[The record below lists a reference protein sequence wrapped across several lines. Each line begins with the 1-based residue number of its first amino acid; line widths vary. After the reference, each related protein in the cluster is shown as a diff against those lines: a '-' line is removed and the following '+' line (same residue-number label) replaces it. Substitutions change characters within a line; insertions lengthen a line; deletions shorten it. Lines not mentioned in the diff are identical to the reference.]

1 MAISQD
7 LLRLARES
15 ISEEFTHEK
24 TEIDAELKKKYSD
37 KKGAFVTLTI
47 DGELRGCI
55 GMIEPT
61 MPLWQAIYEM
71 AKSAAFSDPR
81 FPALT
86 YEELGEI
93 QIEISVLTIP
103 TLLNAKKSEDYIAQI
118 KIGRDGLIIQR
129 DRYKGLLLPQ
139 VFLECDRNLQ
149 KRSHLVQ
156 IPEHA
161 RKCADNHGLNAHFR
175 RKVDAL
181 GALEMTC
188 EKAGLDRNAWKQ
200 IEKTKVYKFQCEIIK
215 E

>member
-1 MAISQD
+1 MALSRD

-24 TEIDAELKKKYSD
+24 TEIDAEVKKKYSD
-37 KKGAFVTLTI
+37 KKGAFVTLTK
-47 DGELRGCI
+47 DGDLRGCI
-55 GMIEPT
+55 GLIEPV

-103 TLLNAKKSEDYIAQI
+103 SLLTAKKPEDYLSQI
-118 KIGRDGLIIQR
+118 KIGLDGLIIQR

-139 VFLECDRNLQ
+139 VF
-149 KRSHLVQ
+149 
-156 IPEHA
+156 PEW
-161 RKCADNHGLNAHFR
+161 KADAH
-175 RKVDAL
+175 

-188 EKAGLDRNAWKQ
+188 EKAGLEHDAWKQ
-200 IEKTKVYKFQCEIIK
+200 IGKTKVYKFQCEIIH

>member
-1 MAISQD
+1 MALSQD

-24 TEIDAELKKKYSD
+24 IEVDAELKKKYSD
-37 KKGAFVTLTI
+37 KKGAFVTLTL

-55 GMIEPT
+55 GMIEPV

-86 YEELGEI
+86 YEEFGEVKM
-93 QIEISVLTIP
+93 EISVLTIP
-103 TLLNAKKSEDYIAQI
+103 ALLTAKKPEEYISQI
-118 KIGRDGLIIQR
+118 KIGKDGLIIQK

-139 VFLECDRNLQ
+139 VF
-149 KRSHLVQ
+149 
-156 IPEHA
+156 PEW
-161 RKCADNHGLNAHFR
+161 
-175 RKVDAL
+175 KVDAL

-188 EKAGLDRNAWKQ
+188 EKAGLERDAWKQ
-200 IEKTKVYKFQCEIIK
+200 IGKTHIYKFQCEIIK